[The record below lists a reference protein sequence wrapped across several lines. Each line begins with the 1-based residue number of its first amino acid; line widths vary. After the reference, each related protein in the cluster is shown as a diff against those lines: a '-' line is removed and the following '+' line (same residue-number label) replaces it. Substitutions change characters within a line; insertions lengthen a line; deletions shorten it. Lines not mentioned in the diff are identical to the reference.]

1 MYKKS
6 TAERRRTIEPK
17 RIREFFTIN
26 LIVGDWS
33 GDGHTITENVT
44 ISSNCSV
51 DSIRLAYKEGCKI
64 LGFDFSETVCRE
76 FEDRFVPEEIV
87 EKLAE
92 HGIKVKLDEVI
103 DKYELDTKSY
113 TSLYLQIA
121 KLGNDGFNYYIVS
134 GQTINIGGYG
144 LYELD

>member
-33 GDGHTITENVT
+33 GDGHTVTETVT

-51 DSIRLAYKEGCKI
+51 DSIRLAYKEGSEI
-64 LGFDFSETVCRE
+64 LGFDLSETVCRE
-76 FEDRFVPEEIV
+76 FEDRLIRHCLECATI
-87 EKLAE
+87 
-92 HGIKVKLDEVI
+92 GLDQ
-103 DKYELDTKSY
+103 
-113 TSLYLQIA
+113 SLL
-121 KLGNDGFNYYIVS
+121 L
-134 GQTINIGGYG
+134 
-144 LYELD
+144 